1 MRPDRWQRIEALLDS
16 ALDLPT
22 GDRVAYL
29 ERECGG
35 DAELFREVSAILEAG
50 QRSDPVLDASAVR
63 LGAPL
68 LPNDVAPAI
77 APPERVGPYRI
88 QRLIGEGGMGSV
100 YLAQRDD
107 GQFRQRVALKLVR
120 RGLHLDSRI
129 VRRFRDERQILATL
143 NHPGIARLLDGGL
156 TDDGL
161 PFFAME
167 YVEGAPID
175 RYCDAHGLSVEQ
187 RLELFARVCDALAH
201 AHGKQIV
208 HRDIKP
214 SNILVTESGEP
225 RLLDFGI
232 AKLLGPDEG
241 ASDPSAIT
249 RRSERLL
256 TPEYASPEQ
265 IRGEPVVVASDVY
278 CLGVLLY
285 EVLTGQLPFRRAE
298 RTPFELER
306 AVLEEDP
313 TRPSEIVQREPLRRR
328 LRGDLDAIILTAM
341 NKEPERRFATAAEM
355 AADVRRHL
363 AGEPVRAR
371 GASRVYRARRWAVR
385 HRLVL
390 GSTLVVA
397 LATTVIATAV
407 VRGSAPRR
415 LVPGGAHRIAFE
427 PEFALDA
434 EVSPDGRRVAFVA
447 GTGTAM
453 RLYVTNADGEHAMP
467 LGATVPGFHRWPRWS
482 PDGRHIALAAG
493 SRIYDVPADS
503 AGASRVLVA
512 PDSDA
517 GYVAFPAWSP
527 DGAEIAYVQ
536 DGAVMVRAAAGG
548 AARRLTSAPG
558 TPHSLEW
565 SPDGTMIAL
574 VSGNS
579 EFAVGT
585 YPWVSFANLGNA
597 GPSAIWVLS
606 TRGGDATRITEGTA
620 LNTSPVWM
628 PDHHALLYISNRD
641 GARDVY
647 RVELDKRGRPTGM
660 PQRVTTGLG
669 AHTISISRDG
679 RIMAYTNFR
688 IVANVWSVTKA
699 EGGER
704 PTVEGTPVTR
714 GTQSVEGLALSPD
727 GRWLAFDSDRNGNH
741 HIFTIPADGG
751 EARQVTTGAMDEF
764 MPHWSPDAKQI
775 AFHAFTRDLARRLE
789 VVSVE
794 GGSREPLTKAPRNQR
809 RPAWSPDGRAM
820 VFDAGGNTASDVYLI
835 ERTPEGGWTAARRLT
850 SGSSARWSPDGRS
863 ILYVQPD
870 GIWVTTREGGA
881 GRQVLQVDPSAQP
894 RLGNAEWSPDGAT
907 IFFKR
912 YDGEGRTSFW
922 SVPAVGGDARLVV
935 RLDRELRSQRPEFAT
950 DGRRFFFTVT
960 ERVSDIWTMDLRQV
974 R

>member
-1 MRPDRWQRIEALLDS
+1 MRPERWQRIEALLDS

-29 ERECGG
+29 ERECAG
-35 DAELFREVSAILEAG
+35 DAELLREVSAILEAG
-50 QRSDPVLDASAVR
+50 RRPDPVLDASAAR

-68 LPNDVAPAI
+68 LPNDLVPV
-77 APPERVGPYRI
+77 APPERVGPYRVL
-88 QRLIGEGGMGSV
+88 RLIGEGGMGSV
-100 YLAQRDD
+100 YLARRDD
-107 GQFRQRVALKLVR
+107 GHFDQQVALKLVR

-129 VRRFRDERQILATL
+129 VRRFREERQILATL
-143 NHPGIARLLDGGL
+143 SHPGIARLLDGGL
-156 TDDGL
+156 TGDGL

-167 YVEGAPID
+167 YVEGMPID
-175 RYCDAHGLSVEQ
+175 RYCDAHKLTVDQ
-187 RLELFARVCDALAH
+187 RLDLFARVCDGVAH

-232 AKLLGPDEG
+232 AKLIGPEVAG
-241 ASDPSAIT
+241 SDANAIT

-313 TRPSEIVQREPLRRR
+313 TRPSEIVQREPLKRR
-328 LRGDLDAIILTAM
+328 LRGDLDTIVLTAM
-341 NKEPERRFATAAEM
+341 NKEPERRFPTAAEL

-363 AGEPVRAR
+363 AGHPVRAR
-371 GASRVYRARRWAVR
+371 GTGRVYRLRRWTGR

-390 GSTLVVA
+390 GSAAAVA
-397 LATTVIATAV
+397 IATTVIAAV
-407 VRGSAPRR
+407 VVRASSPQRV
-415 LVPGGAHRIAFE
+415 VPGVARRIAFE

-453 RLYVTNADGEHAMP
+453 RLYVSDIGGDRATP
-467 LGATVPGFHRWPRWS
+467 LAGPVSGFQRWPRWS
-482 PDGRHIALAAG
+482 PDGRHIALMAD
-493 SRIYDVPADS
+493 SRIYDISPNGQTS
-503 AGASRVLVA
+503 ARVLVA
-512 PDSDA
+512 PDS
-517 GYVAFPAWSP
+517 GREYVAFAVWSP
-527 DGAEIAYVQ
+527 DGTEIAYVQ
-536 DGAVMVRAAAGG
+536 DGAVMVRPVAGG
-548 AARRLTSAPG
+548 PARHLTSAQG
-558 TPHSLEW
+558 PHSLQW
-565 SPDGTMIAL
+565 SPDGRMIAF

-579 EFAVGT
+579 EFAVGP
-585 YPWVSFANLGNA
+585 YPWVSIASLGNA
-597 GPSAIWVLS
+597 GPSAIWVVPA
-606 TRGGDATRITEGTA
+606 RGGEPTRVTEGA
-620 LNTSPVWM
+620 SLNTSPVWM
-628 PDHHALLYISNRD
+628 PDHRALLYISNRD

-647 RVELDKRGRPTGM
+647 RVELDGRGQPTRA

-669 AHTISISRDG
+669 AHTISLSRDG
-679 RIMAYTNFR
+679 RLMAYSNFR
-688 IVANVWSVTKA
+688 VVANVWSVTRA
-699 EGGER
+699 EGAER
-704 PTVEGTPVTR
+704 PTVEATPVTR
-714 GTQSVEGLALSPD
+714 GAQSVEGLALSPD
-727 GRWLAFDSDRNGNH
+727 GKWLAFDSDRNGNH
-741 HIFTIPADGG
+741 HIFAIPVDGG
-751 EARQVTTGAMDEF
+751 DARQVTVGAMDEF

-789 VVSVE
+789 VVSAAGGE
-794 GGSREPLTKAPRNQR
+794 GVPVTNAPRNQR

-835 ERTPEGGWTAARRLT
+835 ERTRDGGWTSARRLT

-863 ILYVQPD
+863 ILYTQPD
-870 GIWVTTREGGA
+870 GIWITTRDGGP
-881 GRQVLQVDPSAQP
+881 GRRVFQADVAAQL
-894 RLGNAEWSPDGAT
+894 RLGNAEWSPDGQT

-922 SVPAVGGDARLVV
+922 SVPAAGGDPRLVV
-935 RLDRELRSQRPEFAT
+935 RLDRELRSPRPEFAT
-950 DGRRFFFTVT
+950 DGHRFFFTVT
-960 ERVSDIWTMDLRQV
+960 ERVSDIWTLDLRLV